1 MISILSPINTID
13 EIYELKKAGAGEVY
27 CGYVPDYWKDLFN
40 KVLDDKEGS
49 YQVGINKRDVS
60 RANIADYSSLCKLL
74 DLAEQM
80 EIEVFVTL
88 NAAFYPFQAYQVMD
102 RYLEELSE
110 VGVRNVI
117 VSDIGMIK
125 KKKTDHP
132 ELKLTVSCLSQVM
145 NMYSVEFYRQF
156 SPRRIVFPRHVT
168 VDEIVKIV
176 SRFPEIEFEFFLFSD
191 KCIYDDGNCRC
202 HHDIGTI
209 CMDVWNT
216 DVYVSPYVSQS
227 YRIDETDEEAF
238 RRWTRNYGYVGGM
251 EDRTFGNIG
260 CSLCALPRLVL
271 YKNINSI
278 KIVGR
283 GKATRIKVQLV
294 ELAAAALKLAENNA
308 SQNEMK
314 AFIRER
320 LPLNDGMCESNRY
333 CIIR

>member
-1 MISILSPINTID
+1 
-13 EIYELKKAGAGEVY
+13 
-27 CGYVPDYWKDLFN
+27 
-40 KVLDDKEGS
+40 
-49 YQVGINKRDVS
+49 
-60 RANIADYSSLCKLL
+60 
-74 DLAEQM
+74 
-80 EIEVFVTL
+80 
-88 NAAFYPFQAYQVMD
+88 
-102 RYLEELSE
+102 
-110 VGVRNVI
+110 
-117 VSDIGMIK
+117 
-125 KKKTDHP
+125 
-132 ELKLTVSCLSQVM
+132 
-145 NMYSVEFYRQF
+145 
-156 SPRRIVFPRHVT
+156 
-168 VDEIVKIV
+168 
-176 SRFPEIEFEFFLFSD
+176 
-191 KCIYDDGNCRC
+191 
-202 HHDIGTI
+202 
-209 CMDVWNT
+209 MDVWNT
-216 DVYVSPYVSQS
+216 DVYVSPYASQS